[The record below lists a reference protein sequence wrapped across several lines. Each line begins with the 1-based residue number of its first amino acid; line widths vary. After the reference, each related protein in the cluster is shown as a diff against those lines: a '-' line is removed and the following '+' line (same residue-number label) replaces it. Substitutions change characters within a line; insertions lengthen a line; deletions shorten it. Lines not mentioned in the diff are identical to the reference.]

1 VREKFPHW
9 RTYVPANL
17 LGPEYAAGPALEA
30 LQTRSNV
37 TYDRGLHLSVSMRSF
52 RAEHV
57 SEFVHALLECEEERA
72 AELLRTLKEKYPIV
86 VTRDLDRAKRW
97 VREHARASERVGLVA
112 SSAAHRLKPH
122 AIDIR
127 VAIDPV
133 HWFLM
138 GVR

>member
-1 VREKFPHW
+1 
-9 RTYVPANL
+9 
-17 LGPEYAAGPALEA
+17 
-30 LQTRSNV
+30 
-37 TYDRGLHLSVSMRSF
+37 MRSF